1 MNYVNTIRNW
11 SVSSL
16 LTFLLY
22 EVIWSVTGH
31 TWPFYDGWLV
41 MTTDLLY
48 CSVFVAS
55 SMAICGALSRIK
67 VFRRI
72 DFWSQTWLCLLT
84 VSANLLLAF
93 LFESVYNNV
102 LETDDTALVQ
112 SSLYVFCAV
121 ATLFTLV
128 HHTSRFYRIIIRQK
142 DELAN
147 LQKKVLKSKL
157 DPHFVFNSLS
167 TLAELI
173 HESPKDAE
181 QYTIQFSR
189 IYRHLLSTLDTNT
202 VTLAESLQLVDDYV
216 AMQKYRVD
224 GDIEVRTNLP
234 ENIMQKRLFPLALQT
249 LVENAIKHNAICKG
263 GKLLISISLSGK
275 DWIAVGNLK
284 THPHPLPEWRGEV
297 TIANEGLSEN
307 KVSTPRPEGRGWGE
321 GLLRERYRLEHL
333 PEPVVEETDNYY
345 EVRIR
350 LIDNEI

>member
-1 MNYVNTIRNW
+1 MKYINMIRSW
-11 SVSSL
+11 GVSSL

-22 EVIWSVTGH
+22 EVIWSVTSH
-31 TWPFYDGWLV
+31 TWPLHDGWLV
-41 MTTDLLY
+41 MATDLLY

-55 SMAICGALSRIK
+55 SMVMCGVLSRIRF
-67 VFRRI
+67 FRSI
-72 DFWSQTWLCLLT
+72 DFWSQTWLSVLT
-84 VSANLLLAF
+84 VTTNLLLAF
-93 LFESVYNNV
+93 VFELAYNSV

-128 HHTSRFYRIIIRQK
+128 HHTSRFYRIILRQK
-142 DELAN
+142 DELAS
-147 LQKKVLKSKL
+147 LQKNVLKSKL

-167 TLAELI
+167 TLTELI
-173 HESPKDAE
+173 HESPRDAE

-189 IYRHLLSTLDTNT
+189 IYRHLLSTLDHST
-202 VTLAESLQLVDDYV
+202 VTVGESLQIINDYV

-234 ENIMQKRLFPLALQT
+234 ESIMQRRLFPLALQT

-263 GKLLISISLSGK
+263 GKLMISISLAGK

-284 THPHPLPEWRGEV
+284 EKKNTDCHSMG
-297 TIANEGLSEN
+297 IGLQ
-307 KVSTPRPEGRGWGE
+307 T
-321 GLLRERYRLEHL
+321 LRERYRLDHL

-350 LIDNEI
+350 LIDKEI

>member
-1 MNYVNTIRNW
+1 MKYVNTIRSW
-11 SVSSL
+11 GASSL

-22 EVIWSVTGH
+22 EVIWSVTSH
-31 TWPFYDGWLV
+31 AWPLHDGWLV
-41 MTTDLLY
+41 LATDVLY

-55 SMAICGALSRIK
+55 SMAICGALSRIR

-84 VSANLLLAF
+84 VTANLLLAF
-93 LFESVYNNV
+93 LFESVYNSV

-128 HHTSRFYRIIIRQK
+128 HHTSRFYRIILRQK
-142 DELAN
+142 DELTS
-147 LQKKVLKSKL
+147 LQKNVLKSKL

-167 TLAELI
+167 TLTELI
-173 HESPKDAE
+173 HESPRDAE

-189 IYRHLLSTLDTNT
+189 IYRHLLSTLDHST
-202 VTLAESLQLVDDYV
+202 VTVGESLQIINDYV
-216 AMQKYRVD
+216 AMKKYRVD

-234 ENIMQKRLFPLALQT
+234 ESIMQRRLFPLALQT

-263 GKLLISISLSGK
+263 GKLMISISLAGK
-275 DWIAVGNLK
+275 EWIAVGNLK
-284 THPHPLPEWRGEV
+284 EKQNADCHSMG
-297 TIANEGLSEN
+297 IGLQ
-307 KVSTPRPEGRGWGE
+307 T
-321 GLLRERYRLEHL
+321 LHERYRLEQL

-350 LIDNEI
+350 LIDKEI

>member
-1 MNYVNTIRNW
+1 MKYVNTTRSW

-22 EVIWSVTGH
+22 EVIWSVTSH
-31 TWPFYDGWLV
+31 TWPLHDGWLV
-41 MTTDLLY
+41 LATDVLY

-55 SMAICGALSRIK
+55 SIAICGSLSRIR

-84 VSANLLLAF
+84 VTANLLLAF
-93 LFESVYNNV
+93 LFESVYNSV

-142 DELAN
+142 DELAS
-147 LQKKVLKSKL
+147 LHKKVLKSKL

-167 TLAELI
+167 TLTELI
-173 HESPKDAE
+173 HESPEDAE

-189 IYRHLLSTLDTNT
+189 IYRHLLSTLDHST
-202 VTLAESLQLVDDYV
+202 VTVGESLQIINDYV

-224 GDIEVRTNLP
+224 GDIDVKVDLP
-234 ENIMQKRLFPLALQT
+234 ESVMTNTCSPLAMQT
-249 LVENAIKHNAICKG
+249 LVENAIKHNTISKG
-263 GKLLISISLSGK
+263 GKLMISISLSGK

-284 THPHPLPEWRGEV
+284 EKQNTDCHSMG
-297 TIANEGLSEN
+297 IGLQ
-307 KVSTPRPEGRGWGE
+307 T
-321 GLLRERYRLEHL
+321 LRERYRLEHL

-345 EVRIR
+345 EVRIK